1 MHLAVDM
8 DDDTTGS
15 AQLDSFASVS
25 TKNDCLD
32 TPLHIVW
39 DSVLD
44 MVHKLLHHQAQC
56 PGTKDIQDPTVIS
69 VVGLT
74 ASRRGGVCKTPTC
87 YAWWRYR
94 TPITT

>member
-1 MHLAVDM
+1 M

-56 PGTKDIQDPTVIS
+56 PGS
-69 VVGLT
+69 SSS
-74 ASRRGGVCKTPTC
+74 SRRVTQGPAVAAGQSV
-87 YAWWRYR
+87 RLQ
-94 TPITT
+94 